1 MKNLVFPLIPFFVW
15 FSPLF
20 ACRTPAL
27 PGKVIKEW
35 RVENMPYQIKTIVID
50 AGHGGKDPGCLG
62 AGAQEKHIALAIAQ
76 KLAARVRR
84 DHPDIKVVLTRDKD
98 VFIPLYERAAIA
110 NRNNADLFISIHC
123 NSMPGSSATHG
134 TETYVMGLH
143 TAEYNLQVAKRENEA
158 ILLEEDYARNYDY
171 DPNSPEG
178 HILLSMFQNAYME
191 QSIRFAEAVEERA
204 AGHAQRRSRGV
215 KQAGFVVL
223 KATAMPSVL
232 IETGFL
238 SNATEE
244 QFLSVASGQD
254 KIAEAIAIAFSDY
267 RMAMERE
274 TPLVRNSPGT
284 GIIPVNYSTPAEKL
298 PVSEPGVPYG
308 RTNPAV
314 LKIPDGFVPVDRPVP
329 AAGSPLPIT
338 GEGAK
343 ARPAILY
350 YVQLS
355 ASSQP
360 PAPKDTRWSN
370 LPFPVEVVQEQN
382 MYKCR
387 AHGFFSFE
395 DAMAARN
402 ILRSRGFPDAF
413 VTVYENGMR
422 ISLEAA
428 AKKLK

>member
-1 MKNLVFPLIPFFVW
+1 MKHLVLQLIPCFVW
-15 FSPLF
+15 VFPLF
-20 ACRTPAL
+20 ACHIPTPH
-27 PGKVIKEW
+27 GKVIKEW

-62 AGAQEKHIALAIAQ
+62 GGSQEKHIALAIAQ
-76 KLAARVRR
+76 KLAARLRR
-84 DHPDIKVVLTRDKD
+84 DHPDIKVVLTRDRD
-98 VFIPLYERAAIA
+98 IFIPLHERAAIA

-123 NSMPGSSATHG
+123 NAMPGASATHG

-238 SNATEE
+238 SNAAEE
-244 QFLSVASGQD
+244 QFLSTAIGQD
-254 KIAEAIAIAFSDY
+254 KIAEAVALAFSDY

-274 TPLVRNSPGT
+274 TPFVRNTPAT
-284 GIIPVNYSTPAEKL
+284 GVVPVNYPASPGIPPGNRPESPSVQTSPGP
-298 PVSEPGVPYG
+298 PVARPI
-308 RTNPAV
+308 PAS
-314 LKIPDGFVPVDRPVP
+314 
-329 AAGSPLPIT
+329 GSPAPIPSA
-338 GEGAK
+338 GEK
-343 ARPAILY
+343 AGPAIRY

-355 ASSQP
+355 AASQP
-360 PAPKDTRWSN
+360 PALKDNRWGN
-370 LPFPVEVVQEQN
+370 LPFPVEVIQEQN

-387 AHGFFSFE
+387 AHGFLTLE
-395 DAMAARN
+395 AATAARKV
-402 ILRSRGFPDAF
+402 LQSRGFPDAF
-413 VTVYENGMR
+413 VTAYENGTR
-422 ISLEAA
+422 ISLEEA